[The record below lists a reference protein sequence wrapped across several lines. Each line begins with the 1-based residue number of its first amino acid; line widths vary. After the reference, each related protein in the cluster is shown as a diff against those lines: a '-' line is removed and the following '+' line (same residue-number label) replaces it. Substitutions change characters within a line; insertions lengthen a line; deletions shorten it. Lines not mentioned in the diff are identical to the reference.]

1 MVWRHFVAMREFLS
15 DTVRDALESSPA
27 SLRALARE
35 AGVPVSTLS
44 RILREERE
52 ATEDVALAVMA
63 ALKVWGDSCQDASSN
78 IRDAL
83 EDGGSK

>member
-1 MVWRHFVAMREFLS
+1 MRERLS
-15 DTVRDALESSPA
+15 NVVRDALKRSPA

-44 RILREERE
+44 RILNKERDVTEE
-52 ATEDVALAVMA
+52 VASALVD
-63 ALKVWGDSCQDASSN
+63 ALKAWGDSCQEASSR

-83 EDGGSK
+83 DDGGSE

>member
-1 MVWRHFVAMREFLS
+1 MREILS
-15 DTVRDALESSPA
+15 DAVRDALESSPA

-52 ATEDVALAVMA
+52 ATEDVALRVMA

-83 EDGGSK
+83 DDGGRK